1 MAQEPF
7 GGRVEDRVGYALKRA
22 QHALRSRMDR
32 ALHGLGLTTA
42 QYAALSALET
52 APGLSGAE
60 LARRSFV
67 TPQTMN
73 GIVTNLEVAGLLVR
87 RPQPHHG
94 RVLEASLSPAGA
106 AVLAHAHRRVAAVE
120 ARMVAS
126 LDAAERRR
134 LLAALR
140 ACADALSG
148 PAGELEEAGLRQGAE

>member
-1 MAQEPF
+1 MQTAV

-32 ALHGLGLTTA
+32 ALHDLGLTTA

-73 GIVTNLEVAGLLVR
+73 GIVTNLEAAGLLRR
-87 RPQPHHG
+87 RPQPNHG
-94 RVLEASLSPAGA
+94 RVLEASLSAAGA
-106 AVLAHAHRRVAAVE
+106 AVLAEAHGRVAAVE

-126 LDAAERRR
+126 LNDAERRH
-134 LLAALR
+134 LLVALR
-140 ACADALSG
+140 ACAEALIG
-148 PAGELEEAGLRQGAE
+148 PEGELAAEDVRRGTE